1 MIYQICLVAA
11 YFSCGQT
18 WALLGPDVNQARL
31 GSALLVSILTF
42 AAMVL
47 FAFLGTRGGHGS
59 VAASE
64 RTKLFGGD
72 DSARW
77 PKFHAGVLM
86 VAYGLFIFLMHSLD
100 VPAWNAL
107 SSTLSLGGSPLV
119 LLSAFVLFLGAVVA
133 AAVARPRERK

>member
-1 MIYQICLVAA
+1 MIYQICPVAA

-42 AAMVL
+42 AAMVM
-47 FAFLGTRGGHGS
+47 FALLATRGGHGS
-59 VAASE
+59 VAAAE

-77 PKFHAGVLM
+77 PIFHAGVLM
-86 VAYGLFIFLMHSLD
+86 VAYGLLIFLMHALE
-100 VPAWNAL
+100 VPAWSAL
-107 SSTLSLGGSPLV
+107 SSTLSLGGSPLI
-119 LLSAFVLFLGAVVA
+119 LLSAFVVFFGALVSVALARLGT
-133 AAVARPRERK
+133 RN